1 MGSLDSSG
9 KNCNESPKI
18 FKRSTKKNTEETPWY
33 SSFIKESKVD
43 LNELREQN
51 CNETLSSVRD
61 MLKSSLNNKNSTY
74 SNDIRKAVLDGKRE
88 IRNFGND
95 GPNIFE
101 ACKHRFK
108 NGVYEHPITE
118 TPFSIV
124 VNDSGN
130 GYVASKIK
138 W

>member
-1 MGSLDSSG
+1 MGSLDSGS

-43 LNELREQN
+43 LNELREKN
-51 CNETLSSVRD
+51 CNETLSSV
-61 MLKSSLNNKNSTY
+61 MNMFKSSLKNKDSSD
-74 SNDIRKAVLDGKRE
+74 SNAIRKAVLDGKRE
-88 IRNFGND
+88 IRNYGNA
-95 GPNIFE
+95 GSNIFE

-130 GYVASKIK
+130 GYTITKFK